1 MAANKSILID
11 SNIAIYSALPEF
23 DRLREWLF
31 HKRIFVSQIT
41 RLEVLGYHS
50 LTVDDKSYFEK
61 FFEECRIVPIGEDE
75 ISKAIEL
82 RQIKSMS
89 LGDSI
94 IAASAL
100 HLSIILLTANT
111 IDFKHIRN
119 LELID
124 SSEI

>member
-1 MAANKSILID
+1 MQHGQWHGKGGREQCQRRISCRGNKSILID

-75 ISKAIEL
+75 IQ
-82 RQIKSMS
+82 R
-89 LGDSI
+89 
-94 IAASAL
+94 
-100 HLSIILLTANT
+100 
-111 IDFKHIRN
+111 R
-119 LELID
+119 
-124 SSEI
+124 